1 MSKFSEYKKGEKM
14 ISIATYGEIS
24 PSSLDILTRFHPLN
38 ERSHL
43 EKTRNKVKEKE
54 TKPTTRGEAD
64 ETKMKGVGDT
74 KIGGRGGRGRG
85 RIQPDC
91 HESFIAGEN
100 QGLGYSG
107 FGSLLSC
114 GSTRDEASQ
123 DSFTA
128 NAVNDLSFAMK
139 GVSMNEQEKKIKP
152 RGRGRRPKE

>member
-1 MSKFSEYKKGEKM
+1 MN
-14 ISIATYGEIS
+14 SIATYGEIS
-24 PSSLDILTRFHPLN
+24 PSSLDILTRFHLLN
-38 ERSHL
+38 ESP
-43 EKTRNKVKEKE
+43 KVQEDKE
-54 TKPTTRGEAD
+54 TKGKPTHGEAD

-74 KIGGRGGRGRG
+74 KIKGRGGRGRG

-91 HESFIAGEN
+91 HESFIVGELQN

-107 FGSLLSC
+107 FGSLLSY

-139 GVSMNEQEKKIKP
+139 GVSMNEQEKKIKA